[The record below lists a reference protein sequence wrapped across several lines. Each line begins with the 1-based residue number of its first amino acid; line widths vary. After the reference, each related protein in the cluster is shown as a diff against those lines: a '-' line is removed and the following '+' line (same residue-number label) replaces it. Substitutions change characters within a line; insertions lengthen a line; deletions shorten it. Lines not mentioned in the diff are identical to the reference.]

1 MPGEESSAMPKRTIE
16 LTDALQD
23 YVLEVSLREPELLR
37 RLREETARLPMAGMQ
52 IAPDQGQ
59 FMALLARLVGA
70 RRCLEIGTFTGYSA
84 LVVALALPA
93 DGKIIACDVNPETT
107 ALGRRYWQDAGVA
120 DKIDLRLGPALA
132 TLDHL
137 LADGEAGR
145 FDFAFI
151 DADKENYDGYYERT
165 LRLLRPGGLVII
177 DNVLWGGAVADRR
190 ETDAETAALRALNE
204 KLHRDERIDLSLL
217 PLADGLTLA
226 RKR

>member
-23 YVLEVSLREPELLR
+23 YVLEVSLREPLLLR
-37 RLREETARLPMAGMQ
+37 RLREETAGLPMAGMQ

-93 DGKIIACDVNPETT
+93 DGKIIACDVNPEST
-107 ALGRRYWQDAGVA
+107 ALGRRYWQEAGVA

-132 TLDHL
+132 TLDQL

-165 LRLLRPGGLVII
+165 LRLLRPGGLVVI

-190 ETDAETAALRALNE
+190 ETDAETAALRALNA
-204 KLHRDERIDLSLL
+204 KLHHDERIDLSLL